1 MGKHQIKKLLHSE
14 GNHHQKT
21 AYCIGED
28 IYNIYDKLLKYSK
41 YVKNIYNFLKMGRGS
56 E

>member
-1 MGKHQIKKLLHSE
+1 M
-14 GNHHQKT
+14 
-21 AYCIGED
+21 GED